1 MITIPATNI
10 NEISIIG
17 QVVSLSYDQD
27 HNKLVFTLENSD
39 GKFCVEFHPC
49 RTEAGITQ
57 GTRVMVTGSLFSLR
71 SERYRFIRILARLVR
86 ILDDE
91 CNEGGFDQLQ
101 SPNVLEMENVA
112 GETRSD

>member
-1 MITIPATNI
+1 MITIPAIDI

-49 RTEAGITQ
+49 RTEVGITQ
-57 GTRVMVTGSLFSLR
+57 GDKVMVTGSLFSLR
-71 SERYRFIRILARLVR
+71 SERYRFIRIEARLVR

-91 CNEGGFDQLQ
+91 YNEVGSDQSLYT
-101 SPNVLEMENVA
+101 NVLGKKYVA

>member
-1 MITIPATNI
+1 MITIPAADI

-17 QVVSLSYDQD
+17 QVDSLSYDQD
-27 HNKLVFTLENSD
+27 QNKLEFTLENSD

-49 RTEAGITQ
+49 RTEVGITH
-57 GTRVMVTGSLFSLR
+57 GARVMVTGSLFSLR
-71 SERYRFIRILARLVR
+71 SERYRIIRIQARLVR

-91 CNEGGFDQLQ
+91 CNEGGSDQLLY
-101 SPNVLEMENVA
+101 PFALGRENVA